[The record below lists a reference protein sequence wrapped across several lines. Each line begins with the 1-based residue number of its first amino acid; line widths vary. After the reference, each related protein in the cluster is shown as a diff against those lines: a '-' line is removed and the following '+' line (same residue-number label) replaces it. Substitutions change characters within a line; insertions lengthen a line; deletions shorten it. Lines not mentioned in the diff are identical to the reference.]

1 MTEHPVMPHTGA
13 TQVAAR
19 LALVLGGECSGKT
32 TLCEALAGHLQAPL
46 APEYLRMWCE
56 REGRTPDR
64 HEQRQV
70 IAGQL
75 MLTRAALRQA
85 RATQARW
92 VLCDGAPLLT
102 AAYSIEYFSD
112 DSLVEMGLRHARRAA
127 RIVLL
132 DPGIEWRAD
141 GWLRDGPARRRSV
154 HCILVDLL
162 QQAKLAH
169 HTLAGTP
176 AARMRDCLALLR

>member
-1 MTEHPVMPHTGA
+1 MTGHPIMPHTGA
-13 TQVAAR
+13 AQVKAR

-32 TLCEALAGHLQAPL
+32 TLCEALANDLAAPL
-46 APEYLRMWCE
+46 APEYLRMWCQ
-56 REGRTPDR
+56 RMGRTPAR

-85 RATQARW
+85 RATRAGW
-92 VLCDGAPLLT
+92 ALSDGAPLLT
-102 AAYSIEYFSD
+102 AAYSIEYFND

-132 DPGIEWRAD
+132 DPEIEWQAD
-141 GWLRDGPARRRSV
+141 GRLRDGPASRRSV

-162 QQAKLAH
+162 RRAKLAH
-169 HTLAGTP
+169 HTLGGTP

>member
-1 MTEHPVMPHTGA
+1 MTAHSFMPQSSPVQA
-13 TQVAAR
+13 TVQ
-19 LALVLGGECSGKT
+19 LALVLGAECSGKT
-32 TLCEALAGHLQAPL
+32 TLCEALADHLAAPL

-56 REGRTPDR
+56 REGRAPDR

-75 MLTRAALRQA
+75 SLTRAALRQA
-85 RATQARW
+85 RAARARW
-92 VLCDGAPLLT
+92 VLSDGAPLLT
-102 AAYSIEYFSD
+102 AAYSIEYFND
-112 DSLVEMGLRHARRAA
+112 DSLVELGLRHARPAA

-132 DPGIEWRAD
+132 DPEIEWRAD
-141 GWLRDGPARRRSV
+141 GRLRDGPARRRSV
-154 HCILVDLL
+154 HAILVDLL
-162 QQAKLAH
+162 QRAKLSH